1 MLVRLPVRRLSP
13 TGDGRS
19 VQDDGG
25 GVLSEAPPAGEQ
37 ERPVRLEG
45 RETPGAEGGQRRTVG
60 RDREQQATG
69 NRQQAT
75 GNGQQATGNGQRAT
89 GNGQQ
94 APGNRQSRRAGSNS
108 HQPPA
113 TAHRPRTADL
123 RPRTAPFAQKKVG
136 ETLLA
141 QGSVIAL
148 RLGRGPSSSEARF
161 AKLPRRRVGSIPV
174 GAHLHRSSL
183 RRL

>member
-1 MLVRLPVRRLSP
+1 
-13 TGDGRS
+13 
-19 VQDDGG
+19 
-25 GVLSEAPPAGEQ
+25 
-37 ERPVRLEG
+37 VRLEG
-45 RETPGAEGGQRRTVG
+45 RETPPEGGQRQTVG

-69 NRQQAT
+69 NRR
-75 GNGQQATGNGQRAT
+75 QATGNGQRAIP
-89 GNGQQ
+89 
-94 APGNRQSRRAGSNS
+94 ARREQ
-108 HQPPA
+108 QPPA
-113 TAHRPRTADL
+113 TCHCPQTANRGPQTSDL
-123 RPRTAPFAQKKVG
+123 AFCAKKVG

-183 RRL
+183 RCL